1 MGARVRSAA
10 GGLVRFVLVLV
21 VLVLLLAGAT
31 LIPGGIGDRVGDF
44 LSSLNPF
51 EEETVDRTGPSVL
64 QSLTELSEFRAAS
77 AYYETVVDI
86 ENDTENV
93 PDFLS
98 GERVLYVGKGDV
110 EAFVDFGELD
120 ERRVVAD
127 EEARSVTVTLPAP
140 TVGEPVL
147 DLENSY
153 VYDLD
158 EGIITRFQ
166 ESDLERTAQLKAVEQ
181 MTAAA
186 TGEDKLVTMAEES
199 TTATLHGLLTA
210 LGYTDITI
218 TFDES

>member
-10 GGLVRFVLVLV
+10 GGLVRLVLVLV

-166 ESDLERTAQLKAVEQ
+166 ESDLEREAQLKAVEQ

-199 TTATLHGLLTA
+199 TTATLRGLLTA